1 MRPKLTRSE
10 SLLPVRPRHPLAPA
24 VLLVQLKVPLENQ
37 HRDAPG
43 LTRLLEDLLRES
55 SSDKI
60 SDFVR
65 NNLPWAFLYV

>member
-1 MRPKLTRSE
+1 MRPKLIRSE
-10 SLLPVRPRHPLAPA
+10 SLLPVRPRRPLALA
-24 VLLVQLKVPLENQ
+24 VLLVQLKVPPESQ
-37 HRDAPG
+37 HPDAPG